1 MTAGTVG
8 DASWGWSSVAG
19 SIAECT
25 GRRRCSLVATVAAV
39 ALRYHHGPCVEVT
52 VDDRTGTLV
61 ARFLGRDTVPGFHAG
76 VGVALQGTVID
87 EWGTLVVLNPTY
99 QFTRSH
105 A

>member
-1 MTAGTVG
+1 
-8 DASWGWSSVAG
+8 
-19 SIAECT
+19 
-25 GRRRCSLVATVAAV
+25 
-39 ALRYHHGPCVEVT
+39 

-99 QFTRSH
+99 QFTRRH